1 MINGLIRLVD
11 PSLPLH
17 VAKGEEYGYDIH
29 MLVPYLRKALNMDA
43 TVIPPENLRLVRANK
58 APGGYKLYC
67 LSSPDSKQPQIMN
80 DAGECLEEIHQLGI
94 ELHQRELHAMSY
106 EMLQQISLRCFND
119 FRTVF
124 LVHDKRML
132 GLVLEELDNLVS
144 RNVISSHQAEILNK
158 GIVYTY
164 IPGSIRLENYI
175 SVCQEDPSFKEQYL
189 LKPIRSG
196 KGKGF
201 LFGDQVSQEDWLS
214 ILQDMRHPY
223 LKEGKATYVVQKLVE
238 QRRYEV
244 LLDEETDVE
253 ELALVGTFNII
264 NGVFL
269 GLGIWRCGPGRLCAL
284 SRGGSWVCTV
294 IEK

>member
-1 MINGLIRLVD
+1 MINGLIKLVD
-11 PSLPLH
+11 TSLPLH
-17 VAKGEEYGYDIH
+17 VVKGEEYGYDIH
-29 MLVPYLRKALNMDA
+29 MWVPYLRKNLNMDV
-43 TVIPPENLRLVRANK
+43 TVIPPENLRLVPAK
-58 APGGYKLYC
+58 APGGYRLYC
-67 LSSPDSKQPQIMN
+67 LSSADSKQPQITN
-80 DAGECLEEIHQLGI
+80 DACECLEEIHQLGI

-106 EMLQQISLRCFND
+106 EMLQQISIRCFND

-132 GLVLEELDNLVS
+132 GLVLEELDTLVS
-144 RNVISSHQAEILNK
+144 RSVISSQQAEVLDK

-164 IPGSIRLENYI
+164 VPGSIRLENFI
-175 SVCQEDPSFKEQYL
+175 SACQEDSLFKDQHL

-196 KGKGF
+196 KGKGI

-214 ILQDMRHPY
+214 ILQDMRNPY
-223 LKEGKATYVVQKLVE
+223 IKEGKTTYVVQKLVE

-244 LLDEETDVE
+244 LLCEEADVE
-253 ELALVGTFNII
+253 ELPLVGTLNII

-269 GLGIWRCGPGRLCAL
+269 GLGIWRSGPGRLCAL

-294 IEK
+294 IQK